1 MARSHNSYS
10 RMVSW
15 LKILL
20 PLIALGVL
28 GTVFL
33 FNSEDGFEIGF
44 TFSRTDIETL
54 ERGSF
59 IKNPQVNGITKKGE
73 PFYLLADEIRPMDD
87 DNSLVV
93 ITNLDVEFQFSS
105 DTWTKITSESALMD
119 VTAQTVWFET
129 GGRLETSDGNVALV
143 DSLHLL
149 MASGELQ
156 GSGIVADG
164 PLGQISA
171 ENFRIES
178 SEGENRVLWFEN
190 NVRMVYDLQNE
201 SE

>member
-1 MARSHNSYS
+1 MASARNSYS
-10 RMVSW
+10 RMVAW
-15 LKILL
+15 FKILL

-28 GTVFL
+28 STVFL
-33 FNSEDGFEIGF
+33 FNSEDSFEVGF
-44 TFSRTDIETL
+44 TFSRADIETL
-54 ERGSF
+54 EKGSF
-59 IKNPQVNGITKKGE
+59 IKNPQINGITKKGE
-73 PFYLLADEIRPMDD
+73 PFHLLADEIRPLDT

-93 ITNLDVEFQFSS
+93 ITNLDVEFQFSA
-105 DTWTKITSESALMD
+105 DTWAKVTSASALMD
-119 VTAQTVWFET
+119 VNAQTVWFET
-129 GGRLETSDGNVALV
+129 GGQLETSDGNVAV
-143 DSLHLL
+143 VNTMHLL

-164 PLGQISA
+164 PLGQVSA

-190 NVRMVYDLQNE
+190 NVRMRYDLQNE